1 LKMSIHRTAIIAG
14 GARLGEGVKIGPFTV
29 IGENVEIG
37 DGTVIGSFVHL
48 DGWTIIGRNNII
60 KDHVSIGHAPQ
71 YLNYNNEKTY
81 VVIGNNNNIGEFVTI
96 HRGTAD
102 GIGETRVGHNNRI
115 MSHCHIAHD
124 CNLGNNIYMGS
135 STNLAGHVNIENDA
149 WLEELVGVHQY
160 VNIGKLA
167 YIEFQTKVTKDVP
180 PFIMVNGHPARVEGL
195 NYKGMKRHGLETATI
210 DEIVRAFNILYN
222 SGMNISEAVQQMD
235 QELLASKE
243 VEEFIRFIKK
253 STRGICR

>member
-1 LKMSIHRTAIIAG
+1 MKGKDRSLYRD
-14 GARLGEGVKIGPFTV
+14 RREC
-29 IGENVEIG
+29 G
-37 DGTVIGSFVHL
+37 DRGRNCDSSFVHL

-149 WLEELVGVHQY
+149 WLEELVGV
-160 VNIGKLA
+160 
-167 YIEFQTKVTKDVP
+167 TS
-180 PFIMVNGHPARVEGL
+180 M
-195 NYKGMKRHGLETATI
+195 
-210 DEIVRAFNILYN
+210 
-222 SGMNISEAVQQMD
+222 SISV
-235 QELLASKE
+235 S
-243 VEEFIRFIKK
+243 
-253 STRGICR
+253 